1 MENFITRIHVN
12 KIFKLTDLDISI
24 ADNEM
29 QHLLITG
36 KNGCGKTSLLNAL
49 ADFLQ
54 VVKSDKTLSFLQ
66 FDKSI
71 ERLQKSLSKNAD
83 DASSL
88 QNQSTLDYYKKE
100 YNRVYGKLNVS
111 FSDIVS
117 LSKKVQD
124 DDFILAFY
132 SATRKTIVT
141 IPKNPDKPN
150 LSHSSNI
157 KDSKINEFIKFL
169 VDLKVQE
176 SLARNEGEIHDADE
190 IKAWFISFV
199 ELLRS
204 IFDDKDLQLKF
215 NYRDYSFKIVQDEHF
230 FGFNELSDGYS
241 AILDIVADLILKMQ
255 LQNSITRAYSK
266 QGIVLVDEIETH
278 LHMEL
283 QRHILPML
291 TRIFP
296 NIQFIVS
303 THSPFI
309 LNSLNNAVAYDLEK
323 KQKLEDL
330 TEYSYQALAEGF
342 FKVSANTSFLQSK
355 LDRFEALSLKKHR
368 DLADDDEFN
377 SLDKELS
384 ALDENLAPANII
396 DAYLS
401 IKSKM

>member
-66 FDKSI
+66 FDKNI

-176 SLARNEGEIHDADE
+176 SLARNEGETGDADE
-190 IKAWFISFV
+190 IKTWFISFV

-204 IFDDKDLQLKF
+204 IFDDNDLQLKF

>member
-24 ADNEM
+24 ADNEIR
-29 QHLLITG
+29 HLLITG

-88 QNQSTLDYYKKE
+88 QMHSTLDYYKKE

-132 SATRKTIVT
+132 SATGKTIVT

-176 SLARNEGEIHDADE
+176 SLARNEGETDDADE

-204 IFDDKDLQLKF
+204 IFDDNDLLLKF

-255 LQNSITRAYSK
+255 SQNSITRAYRR

-309 LNSLNNAVAYDLEK
+309 LNSLNNAIAYDLEK

-355 LDRFEALSLKKHR
+355 LERFEVLSLKKNR
-368 DLADDDEFN
+368 DLADDDELN

-384 ALDENLAPANII
+384 ALDRNLAPDNII
-396 DAYLS
+396 
-401 IKSKM
+401 